1 MGQQGVFAMSFIQA
15 VYRHGVFEPLEPVQ
29 LPEEQRVQVHIA
41 PPGKA
46 PLEAWIRKTQAR
58 QAAFIKK
65 HGLLPDSAPDIAEDR
80 LR

>member
-1 MGQQGVFAMSFIQA
+1 MSVIEA
-15 VYRHGVFEPLEPVQ
+15 VSRHGIFEPLEPVQ

-41 PPGKA
+41 PPGKT
-46 PLEAWIRKTQAR
+46 PLEAWISKTQER

-65 HGLLPDSAPDIAEDR
+65 HGLLPDSTPDIAEDR